1 MLGVEERG
9 ENDQLDV
16 YKEFKENIVR
26 QSNERH
32 EVKIP
37 WIPGSE
43 LSETNESQSRKR
55 LQNVERKLKQNEQL
69 RSDYTDIVN
78 SQLTDGIIEKVPDEP
93 TGKRVFYFTY
103 KPVAGQDEIT
113 TKTGI
118 WFSMQVRNSTF
129 WNTELMSACIQG
141 LLYSSFFGYPYQG
154 YNVTLFVTGW
164 HPRSIFANQYKFRRY
179 GYISIC
185 V

>member
-1 MLGVEERG
+1 MLGAEERG

-113 TKTGI
+113 TKT
-118 WFSMQVRNSTF
+118 RNMVFDASTKLHLLEYRINECMHTRPALQLLL
-129 WNTELMSACIQG
+129 WISLSG
-141 LLYSSFFGYPYQG
+141 L
-154 YNVTLFVTGW
+154 
-164 HPRSIFANQYKFRRY
+164 
-179 GYISIC
+179 
-185 V
+185 